1 MKRPAPLRRFI
12 TPSFIVALL
21 WFCLS
26 GKGLAH
32 TPPDEPPPALDSLLR
47 KVIAEP
53 DSALRVVAMDDFA
66 AALEDSLRQD
76 AAMSRS
82 FDRLPQIGVVTS
94 DDKKVRLLT
103 WNLPLTTVRHKYY
116 GIVQYRAAAGVQ
128 TTVLRDIKE
137 ILSAP
142 PESVLLQHGR
152 WFGARYYELLQHKAG
167 KQTFYTLLG
176 SDFHTGI
183 THRKLLESLTFD
195 EAGMPVFGVPLFD
208 NGRWKAGR
216 VLLEYSATTPF
227 YLHYLAHRKMIVYQR
242 MQLETLHPGHPP
254 VGVPTDVFDGLVF
267 ENGRWLLQ
275 KEVSLTAKDFIKK

>member
-1 MKRPAPLRRFI
+1 MKRSAPLRRFI
-12 TPSFIVALL
+12 PPSFIVALL
-21 WFCLS
+21 WLCLP
-26 GKGLAH
+26 GEGLAR
-32 TPPDEPPPALDSLLR
+32 TPPDEPPPSLDSLLR
-47 KVIAEP
+47 KVVAEA
-53 DSALRVVAMDDFA
+53 DSALRVAAMDDFA
-66 AALEDSLRQD
+66 AALDDALRQD

-82 FDRLPQIGVVTS
+82 FDGIPHIGVVAS
-94 DDKKVRLLT
+94 NDKKVRLLT
-103 WNLPLTTVRHKYY
+103 WNLPLATGRHKYY
-116 GIVQYRAAAGVQ
+116 GIVQYRGGGGVR

-137 ILSAP
+137 TLSAP
-142 PESVLLQHGR
+142 AESALLEDGR

-176 SDFHTGI
+176 ADFHTGI

-227 YLHYLAHRKMIVYQR
+227 YLHYLAHRKMIVYPR

-275 KEVSLTAKDFIKK
+275 KEVPLTANDFIKK